1 VAETADHDDVLA
13 TEADDGR
20 ELAHPIVDCPRI
32 SHGLAAEYVLVEDRD
47 RVRHARYFFFA
58 IERR

>member
-1 VAETADHDDVLA
+1 VIRGA